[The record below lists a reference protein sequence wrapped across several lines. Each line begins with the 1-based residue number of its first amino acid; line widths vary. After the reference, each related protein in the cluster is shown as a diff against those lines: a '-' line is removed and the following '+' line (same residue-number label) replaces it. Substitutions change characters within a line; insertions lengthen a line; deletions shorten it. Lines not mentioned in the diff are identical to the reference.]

1 MGWRG
6 RSLFAVCVGRRIG
19 RLQKATARPTCALT
33 EMVGWTRRYAIEMRR
48 REFLPSIPLIAT
60 LGRAASRDR
69 VVIAGAGIM
78 GASIGYHLAKRGAHV
93 IILEKERPGAG
104 ATQNSFAWINA
115 TFSKQ
120 PRSYFDLNL
129 AGIAGWRRLSLEFGS
144 ELQIQWGGSVEW
156 DAPGAESEK
165 LRANVRRHEDWGYA
179 TEIIDAT
186 AIASLLP
193 PIHSGPVGAACFSEI
208 EGTLDPMHALGVLLA
223 KAKAAG
229 AEVQHPCEASGISIS
244 GGRVKRVETTR
255 GPMEADYLVIAA
267 GTGTTRL
274 ARMAEVDVPLKESPG
289 ALAHTRPM
297 KRMLNRVALAP
308 GATIKQ
314 NPDGRIVTGTD
325 FGGSPVTQ
333 ATREYGMELLRNAAR
348 FLPALDSAELETTTL
363 GHRVLPR
370 DEHPVVG
377 FTERCPNLYIAAM
390 HSGIT
395 LSPLIGQV
403 AAMEIL
409 DGANVDLL
417 KPFRPSR
424 FT

>member
-1 MGWRG
+1 
-6 RSLFAVCVGRRIG
+6 
-19 RLQKATARPTCALT
+19 
-33 EMVGWTRRYAIEMRR
+33 
-48 REFLPSIPLIAT
+48 
-60 LGRAASRDR
+60 
-69 VVIAGAGIM
+69 M

-144 ELQIQWGGSVEW
+144 ELQIQWGGSIEW

-165 LRANVRRHEDWGYA
+165 LRANVRRHEDWGYP
-179 TEIIDAT
+179 TEIIDAA

-193 PIHSGPVGAACFSEI
+193 SISPGPVGAVCFSET

-297 KRMLNRVALAP
+297 KRMLDRVALAP

>member
-1 MGWRG
+1 
-6 RSLFAVCVGRRIG
+6 
-19 RLQKATARPTCALT
+19 
-33 EMVGWTRRYAIEMRR
+33 MRR
-48 REFLPSIPLIAT
+48 RVFLQSIPLIAT
-60 LGRAASRDR
+60 VGRAASRDR
-69 VVIAGAGIM
+69 VVIAGAGIL
-78 GASIGYHLAKRGAHV
+78 GASIGYHLAKRGARV
-93 IILEKERPGAG
+93 TIVEKERPGAG

-129 AGIAGWRRLSLEFGS
+129 AGIAGWRRLSLDFGS

-156 DAPGAESEK
+156 QAPGADAEK
-165 LRANVRRHEDWGYA
+165 LRASVRHHEDWGYA
-179 TEIIDAT
+179 TELIDA
-186 AIASLLP
+186 AAVASLLP
-193 PIHSGPVGAACFSEI
+193 PVSPGPVGAACFSEI

-223 KAKAAG
+223 RAKAAG
-229 AEVQHPCEASGISIS
+229 ADLQHPCEVTGISIS
-244 GGRVKRVETTR
+244 GGQVKAVQTTR
-255 GPMEADYLVIAA
+255 GPIEADYLVIAA

-297 KRMLNRVALAP
+297 KRLLDHVALAP

-325 FGGSPVTQ
+325 FGGSPVTE
-333 ATREYGMELLRNAAR
+333 ATRAYGMELLRNASR
-348 FLPALDSAELETTTL
+348 FLPALESAELETTTL

-370 DEHPVVG
+370 DEYPIVG
-377 FTERCPNLYIAAM
+377 FTTRCPNLYIAAM

-395 LSPLIGQV
+395 LSPLVGQI

-417 KPFRPSR
+417 KPYRPSR
-424 FT
+424 FV

>member
-1 MGWRG
+1 
-6 RSLFAVCVGRRIG
+6 
-19 RLQKATARPTCALT
+19 
-33 EMVGWTRRYAIEMRR
+33 MRR
-48 REFLPSIPLIAT
+48 RAFLQSVPLIAT

-93 IILEKERPGAG
+93 TVVEKERPGAG

-120 PRSYFDLNL
+120 PRSYFDLNV

-144 ELQIQWGGSVEW
+144 ELQIQWGGSIEW
-156 DAPGAESEK
+156 QAPGADSEK
-165 LRANVRRHEDWGYA
+165 LRANVRKHQDWGYA
-179 TEIIDAT
+179 TELIET
-186 AIASLLP
+186 SAIPSLLP
-193 PIHSGPVGAACFSEI
+193 AVSPGPAGAACFSEI
-208 EGTLDPMHALGVLLA
+208 EGTLDPMHALNVLLGR
-223 KAKAAG
+223 AKAAG
-229 AEVQHPCEASGISIS
+229 ADVQYPCEVTGISIS
-244 GGRVKRVETTR
+244 NGRVKAVETTR
-255 GPMEADYLVIAA
+255 GSIETDYLVIAA
-267 GTGTTRL
+267 GTGSTRL
-274 ARMAEVDVPLKESPG
+274 ARMANVDVPLKESPG

-297 KRMLNRVALAP
+297 KRLLDHVAIAP

-333 ATREYGMELLRNAAR
+333 ATRAYGMELLRNASR
-348 FLPALDSAELETTTL
+348 FLPALESAELDTTTL

-370 DEHPVVG
+370 DEFPIVG
-377 FTERCPNLYIAAM
+377 FTARCPNLYIAAM

-395 LSPLIGQV
+395 LSPLIGQI

-417 KPFRPSR
+417 KPYRPSR
-424 FT
+424 FA

>member
-1 MGWRG
+1 M
-6 RSLFAVCVGRRIG
+6 
-19 RLQKATARPTCALT
+19 
-33 EMVGWTRRYAIEMRR
+33 
-48 REFLPSIPLIAT
+48 
-60 LGRAASRDR
+60 GRAASRDR

-78 GASIGYHLAKRGAHV
+78 GASIGYHLAKRGARV
-93 IILEKERPGAG
+93 TILEKDRPGAG

-156 DAPGAESEK
+156 AAPGADSEK
-165 LRANVRRHEDWGYA
+165 LRASVRKHEDWGYA
-179 TEIIDAT
+179 TEIVDAG
-186 AIASLLP
+186 AIASMLP
-193 PIHSGPVGAACFSEI
+193 GVSPGPVGAACFSEI

-223 KAKAAG
+223 KARAAG
-229 AEVQHPCEASGISIS
+229 ADVQHPCEVTGISMS
-244 GGRVKRVETTR
+244 GGRVKGINTTT
-255 GPMEADYLVIAA
+255 GPMEADYFVIAA

-274 ARMAEVDVPLKESPG
+274 ARMAEINVPLKESPG

-297 KRMLNRVALAP
+297 KRLLNHVALAP

-314 NPDGRIVTGTD
+314 NPDGRVVTGTD
-325 FGGSPVTQ
+325 FGGSPVTE
-333 ATREYGMELLRNAAR
+333 ATRAYGMDLLRNASR
-348 FLPALDSAELETTTL
+348 FLPALESAELETTTL

-370 DEHPVVG
+370 DEFPIVG
-377 FTERCPNLYIAAM
+377 FAGPNLYIAAM

-417 KPFRPSR
+417 KPYRPSR
-424 FT
+424 FA